1 MLLFKKISM
10 RNFFSFGNVPQVVE
24 LDSNTLTLILGQN
37 NDALSTEGAEGA
49 RNGVGK
55 SAIIQ
60 GLAFGLYGKSIDNSI
75 KIPNLVNKINEK
87 QCEVIIEFEKDGI
100 SYRVERGRSPTFFN
114 FYKNDSKIES
124 DESRGEMKDTQEE
137 LLTVLG
143 ISQTLF
149 EHIVILNTN
158 VQPFLALSTSKQRDM
173 IEELL
178 GITQLTEKA
187 VLLKD
192 MSKESKRLADQEKF
206 KLETIT
212 ESNKKIQQSISS
224 LEEQAAQFELKKE
237 QKINSIQKNLDD
249 LGVVDF
255 DVLMKEA
262 SRQEKIRE
270 DNDKIIKL
278 KSNLKDSQLKR
289 DKFNENIQLQR
300 TSLIKQIEV
309 LKELDISK
317 ELSLHEDIQA
327 WEQLSII
334 LSEMKNNHAL
344 ITSKIQNFERLLKN
358 TKDKLQKEMEL
369 LNDLEKSQ
377 CPMCKQDLE
386 HTDSHKSLLDKCNSN
401 IITIQDEISTYENE
415 INILKNSLP
424 EMFEMPVKPVT
435 FYSTLSDAKLHEHK
449 LETLEK
455 MLLDEQDNPY
465 DSDIDEIQKQL
476 STLVHIVIPDNEY
489 VDISTIG
496 MLQFQQESLQKSLQE
511 AIESENTY
519 FRQIETLKND
529 SLQIVDWDDYNRLVS
544 MYEHQD
550 FLLKLLTNK
559 DSHVR
564 KRIIEQN
571 IQFLNKRLSYY
582 IEKSGSNHLVEFMND
597 LSVDISMNGKS
608 YDYSQLSRGERNRVI
623 ISLNLAFRDTYE
635 SLYQNINILFVDE
648 IIDNG
653 LDSSG
658 VYNAWSILQDLS
670 ATRNKNIYVVSHRE
684 ELLSKASNILKVLKE
699 DSFST
704 IEFCTSDDF

>member
-10 RNFFSFGNVPQVVE
+10 RNFFSFGNVPQVVD

-87 QCEVIIEFEKDGI
+87 QCEVIIEFEKDGM

-114 FYKNDSKIES
+114 FYKNDSKVES

-137 LLTVLG
+137 LLEVLG
-143 ISQTLF
+143 ISQNLF

-192 MSKESKRLADQEKF
+192 MYKESKRLADQEKF
-206 KLETIT
+206 KLETVT
-212 ESNKKIQQSISS
+212 ASNKKIEQSISS
-224 LEEQAAQFELKKE
+224 LEEQAAQFEIKKE
-237 QKINSIQKNLDD
+237 QKIKELQQNLADLGNLDW
-249 LGVVDF
+249 
-255 DVLMKEA
+255 DVLMEEA
-262 SRQEKIRE
+262 TRQGKIE
-270 DNDKIIKL
+270 DDNNKIVKFKQQL
-278 KSNLKDSQLKR
+278 RDSETKR
-289 DKFNENIQLQR
+289 DKFNENLQLQR
-300 TSLIKQIEV
+300 AAIIKQIEV
-309 LKELDISK
+309 LKELDIAK
-317 ELSLHEDIQA
+317 ELALHDDIQA
-327 WEQLSII
+327 WEQLSTM
-334 LSEMKNNHAL
+334 LSEMKNNFAL
-344 ITSKIQNFERLLKN
+344 ISSKIQNHERLLKN
-358 TKDKLQKEMEL
+358 TKDKLHKEEQL
-369 LNDLEKSQ
+369 LLDLEKSQ
-377 CPMCKQDLE
+377 CPMCKQNLE
-386 HTDSHKSLLDKCNSN
+386 HTDSHKSLLDNCNSD
-401 IITIQDEISTYENE
+401 IISTKEEISTYESE
-415 INILKNSLP
+415 IQNLKSSLP
-424 EMFEMPVKPVT
+424 ELFEMPAKPVT
-435 FYSTLSDAKLHEHK
+435 FYSTLSEAKLHEHK

-455 MLLDEQDNPY
+455 ALQDEQSNPY
-465 DSDIDEIQKQL
+465 EADIIEIQEQL
-476 STLVHIVIPDNEY
+476 STLVHIDIPEAERM
-489 VDISTIG
+489 DISTISI
-496 MLQFQQESLQKSLQE
+496 LKFQKKSLEKSLKE
-511 AIESENTY
+511 ALESENTY
-519 FRQIETLKND
+519 FKQIETLKKD
-529 SLQIVDWDDYNRLVS
+529 SLQVVDWDEYNRLVTLA
-544 MYEHQD
+544 EHQD

-704 IEFCTSDDF
+704 IEYCTSDDF

>member
-10 RNFFSFGNVPQVVE
+10 RNFFSFGNVPQVVD

-87 QCEVIIEFEKDGI
+87 QCEVTIEFEKDGM

-114 FYKNDSKIES
+114 FYKNDSKVES

-137 LLTVLG
+137 LLEVLG

-192 MSKESKRLADQEKF
+192 MYKESKRLADQEKF

-212 ESNKKIQQSISS
+212 ESNKKIERSIST

-237 QKINSIQKNLDD
+237 QKIKELNQNLADLGNLDW
-249 LGVVDF
+249 
-255 DVLMKEA
+255 DVLMEEA
-262 SRQEKIRE
+262 KRQGKIE
-270 DNDKIIKL
+270 DDNNKIVKL
-278 KSNLKDSQLKR
+278 NQQLRDSEMKR

-300 TSLIKQIEV
+300 ASIMKQIEV

-317 ELSLHEDIQA
+317 ELALHDDIQA
-327 WEQLSII
+327 WEQLSTM
-334 LSEMKNNHAL
+334 LSEMKNNFAL
-344 ITSKIQNFERLLKN
+344 ISSKVQNHERMLKN
-358 TKDKLQKEMEL
+358 AKDKLHKEEQL
-369 LNDLEKSQ
+369 LLDLEKSQ
-377 CPMCKQDLE
+377 CPMCKQNLE
-386 HTDSHKSLLDKCNSN
+386 HTDSHKSLLDKCNSD
-401 IITIQDEISTYENE
+401 IISTKEEISTYENE
-415 INILKNSLP
+415 IQTLKASLP
-424 EMFEMPVKPVT
+424 ELFEMPAKPVT
-435 FYSTLSDAKLHEHK
+435 FYSTLSEAKLHEHK

-455 MLLDEQDNPY
+455 ALQDEQSNPY
-465 DSDIDEIQKQL
+465 EADIVEIQEQL
-476 STLVHIVIPDNEY
+476 SKLVHIDIPDSERM
-489 VDISTIG
+489 DISTISI
-496 MLQFQQESLQKSLQE
+496 LQFQKKSLEKSLKE
-511 AIESENTY
+511 ALESENTY
-519 FRQIETLKND
+519 FKQIETLKKD
-529 SLQIVDWDDYNRLVS
+529 SLQVIDWDEYNRLVTLA
-544 MYEHQD
+544 EHQD

-704 IEFCTSDDF
+704 IEYCTSDDF

>member
-10 RNFFSFGNVPQVVE
+10 RNFFSFGNVPQVVD

-87 QCEVIIEFEKDGI
+87 YCEVLIEFEKDGI
-100 SYRVERGRSPTFFN
+100 QYRVERGRSPTFFN
-114 FYKNDSKIES
+114 FYKNDSKVES

-137 LLTVLG
+137 LLEVLG

-187 VLLKD
+187 NLLKD
-192 MSKESKRLADQEKF
+192 MSKESKRLSEQEKF

-212 ESNKKIQQSISS
+212 ASNKKIEQSIST

-237 QKINSIQKNLDD
+237 QKIKDCQKNLAD
-249 LGVVDF
+249 LGNLDW
-255 DVLMKEA
+255 DVLMEEA
-262 SRQEKIRE
+262 TRQGKIQD
-270 DNDKIIKL
+270 DNNKIVKL
-278 KSNLKDSQLKR
+278 KQQLRDSESKR
-289 DKFNENIQLQR
+289 DKFNENIQAQR
-300 TSLIKQIEV
+300 TSVLKQIEV
-309 LKELDISK
+309 LKELDINK
-317 ELSLHEDIQA
+317 ELALHDDLHA
-327 WEQLSII
+327 WDQLSTM
-334 LSEMKNNHAL
+334 LWDMKNTHAI
-344 ITSKIQNFERLLKN
+344 ITSKIQNNERLLKSS
-358 TKDKLQKEMEL
+358 TDKLRKEAEL
-369 LNDLEKSQ
+369 LLDLENSQ
-377 CPMCKQDLE
+377 CPMCKQELG
-386 HTDSHKSLLDKCNSN
+386 HTDSHKTLLDKCNAN
-401 IITIQDEISTYENE
+401 IIAIQGEIQSYENE
-415 INILKNSLP
+415 IQQLKSSLP
-424 EMFEMPVKPVT
+424 ELFEMPAKPVT
-435 FYSTLSDAKLHEHK
+435 FYSTLSEAKLHEHK
-449 LETLEK
+449 LETLEQS
-455 MLLDEQDNPY
+455 LLNEQSNPY
-465 DSDIDEIQKQL
+465 EADIVEIQEQL
-476 STLVHIVIPDNEY
+476 STLVHI
-489 VDISTIG
+489 DISDSERMDISSISI
-496 MLQFQQESLQKSLQE
+496 LQFQQKSLEKSLKE

-519 FRQIETLKND
+519 FKQIETLKND
-529 SLQIVDWDDYNRLVS
+529 SLQMVDWDEYNRLVS